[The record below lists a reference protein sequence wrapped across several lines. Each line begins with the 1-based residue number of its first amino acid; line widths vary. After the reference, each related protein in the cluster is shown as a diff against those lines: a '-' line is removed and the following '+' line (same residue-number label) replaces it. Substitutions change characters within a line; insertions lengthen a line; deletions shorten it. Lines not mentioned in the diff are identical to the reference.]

1 MLCIKSASHDPY
13 FNIACEEYLLK
24 HRTDEFFM
32 LYRNQPSV
40 VVGKHQNAL
49 AEIDPDIVKE
59 KGIKVVRRLSGGGA
73 VYHDLG
79 NLNFTFIK
87 NGKEGKMVDFKGYT
101 EPIIAALAKIGLEAK
116 FEGHNNLTI
125 NGLKI
130 SGNAEHV
137 FKSRVMH
144 HGTLLFQSNL
154 HLLAQLLY
162 VDKNRYSDRA
172 VQSVLATVTNI
183 SDHLPQPMTIDDFA
197 QHLWEHILTVFAYAT
212 EYSLS
217 AEDKGHINKLYEE
230 KYTRWEWNYGYSP
243 TYSLQRKIE
252 LPSGAI
258 TIALDVDNGNISNVM
273 ITGSSF
279 PRYVAQSIEEALM
292 GRRHETDVL
301 ARALAGIPLD
311 DEQRNTIVDG
321 IL

>member
-1 MLCIKSASHDPY
+1 MLCIKSPSHDPY

-40 VVGKHQNAL
+40 VVGKHQNTL
-49 AEIDPDIVKE
+49 AEIDPDIIKE

-79 NLNFTFIK
+79 NINFTFIK

-116 FEGHNNLTI
+116 FEWHNNLTI

-183 SDHLPQPMTIDDFA
+183 SDHLPKPMTIDDFA
-197 QHLWEHILTVFAYAT
+197 QNLWNHILTNNPQATAYH
-212 EYSLS
+212 LS
-217 AEDKGHINKLYEE
+217 TDDISHINKLYEE
-230 KYTRWEWNYGYSP
+230 KYTRWDWNFGYSP
-243 TYSLQRKIE
+243 AYSLQREIE
-252 LPSGAI
+252 LPSGTI
-258 TIALDVDNGNISNVM
+258 TIALEVDNGFISNVVV
-273 ITGSSF
+273 TGLSLS
-279 PRYVAQSIEEALM
+279 PHVAHNIEETLT
-292 GRRHETDVL
+292 GCRHEINEL
-301 ARALAGIPLD
+301 NRALAEIPMNDELKNAIVEGIF
-311 DEQRNTIVDG
+311 
-321 IL
+321 